1 MLFEFQLL
9 IMRLAW
15 WTYPKDIEK
24 KNLGMILERYLKYL
38 YLRKDEDMG
47 TVALPEI
54 SRKMISRMKDYY
66 KIINNEV
73 HNEDDRPS

>member
-1 MLFEFQLL
+1 
-9 IMRLAW
+9 
-15 WTYPKDIEK
+15 
-24 KNLGMILERYLKYL
+24 MILERYLKYL